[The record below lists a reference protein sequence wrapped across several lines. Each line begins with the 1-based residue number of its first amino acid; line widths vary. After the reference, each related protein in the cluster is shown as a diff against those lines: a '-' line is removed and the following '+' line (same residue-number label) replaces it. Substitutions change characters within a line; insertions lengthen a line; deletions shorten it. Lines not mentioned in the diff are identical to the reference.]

1 MSENVEIKI
10 STKGA
15 NSSDRELSKVGKSF
29 DRLKGKAKGV
39 GSSINNLKKSFFTLQ
54 NAAIV
59 TGGILAAK
67 VGFNLVET
75 GAGIEVQRKAFRNL
89 AISMGADGD
98 TIVKELREVSKETV
112 STTELIGS
120 ASRAMLLGIQPEK
133 LTKLMEI
140 ARAASKATG
149 DTISKSFDDITLGIG
164 RNSKMILDN
173 LGIII
178 RVDEAN
184 QKYAETLGKSSAELT
199 DTEKKQAFLNA
210 TLEAGQVIINNV
222 GKDSLSARDKL
233 ERFKVKITET
243 KEQMALF
250 AATVFEDVEP
260 ALTKLIS
267 KLTTSTATIRNGI
280 PVYKEYT
287 LNIKALLLP
296 ASQWGNILIRNN
308 EKTEEA
314 TDKQDKHTAA
324 IKKAEIAQNK
334 LNDAFTAKM
343 KALGVQSEGAAQEQ
357 GDDAFKKINEA
368 AKKRNQLEREGLA
381 ITKEVRTSQEVLNDR
396 LAKLDDLWNKG
407 VISQETYDRAVE
419 ISIER
424 EKRGQAQIAEAIE
437 RKNEA
442 NMTSL
447 EFHGRNA
454 ISRLDGAFTNF
465 FLNMNQG
472 WSNVKSFAVNVIG
485 TIKQKLAE
493 MAASKAISMLTN
505 LVFPGAGG
513 GGGGIL
519 SGIGKFFGFHKG
531 GVVGSGGQPTR
542 QLSFAG
548 MPRMHGGGLAG
559 DEVPAVL
566 QTNEGVLS
574 RKGMAN
580 LDKLNLGNSGAAGGG
595 SGGSIT
601 VLAPVT
607 LNAIDV
613 QSGIAFLS
621 KPENLEVFEGFLRQ
635 AMVNGAAKH
644 MGL

>member
-222 GKDSLSARDKL
+222 GKDSLSTRDKL
-233 ERFKVKITET
+233 DRFKVKIAET
-243 KEQMALF
+243 KEQIASINETL
-250 AATVFEDVEP
+250 V
-260 ALTKLIS
+260 
-267 KLTTSTATIRNGI
+267 TANKNLA
-280 PVYKEYT
+280 V
-287 LNIKALLLP
+287 
-296 ASQWGNILIRNN
+296 NN
-308 EKTEEA
+308 KNLMVA
-314 TDKQDKHTAA
+314 D
-324 IKKAEIAQNK
+324 
-334 LNDAFTAKM
+334 
-343 KALGVQSEGAAQEQ
+343 
-357 GDDAFKKINEA
+357 KKIN
-368 AKKRNQLEREGLA
+368 
-381 ITKEVRTSQEVLNDR
+381 
-396 LAKLDDLWNKG
+396 KLYG
-407 VISQETYDRAVE
+407 HR
-419 ISIER
+419 
-424 EKRGQAQIAEAIE
+424 
-437 RKNEA
+437 
-442 NMTSL
+442 
-447 EFHGRNA
+447 F
-454 ISRLDGAFTNF
+454 
-465 FLNMNQG
+465 
-472 WSNVKSFAVNVIG
+472 
-485 TIKQKLAE
+485 
-493 MAASKAISMLTN
+493 
-505 LVFPGAGG
+505 
-513 GGGGIL
+513 
-519 SGIGKFFGFHKG
+519 
-531 GVVGSGGQPTR
+531 
-542 QLSFAG
+542 
-548 MPRMHGGGLAG
+548 
-559 DEVPAVL
+559 
-566 QTNEGVLS
+566 
-574 RKGMAN
+574 
-580 LDKLNLGNSGAAGGG
+580 
-595 SGGSIT
+595 
-601 VLAPVT
+601 
-607 LNAIDV
+607 
-613 QSGIAFLS
+613 
-621 KPENLEVFEGFLRQ
+621 
-635 AMVNGAAKH
+635 
-644 MGL
+644 

>member
-222 GKDSLSARDKL
+222 GKDSLSTRDKL
-233 ERFKVKITET
+233 DRFKVKIAET
-243 KEQMALF
+243 KEQLALL
-250 AATVFEDVEP
+250 AATIFEDLLP
-260 ALTKLIS
+260 
-267 KLTTSTATIRNGI
+267 
-280 PVYKEYT
+280 T
-287 LNIKALLLP
+287 LNKLVNQTNSLIGPFRTALNIYEKLWEVQTRLLVP
-296 ASQWGNILIRNN
+296 FGIFTKTLSDNN

-505 LVFPGAGG
+505 LVFSGGGG

-531 GVVGSGGQPTR
+531 GVVGSGGQPR
-542 QLSFAG
+542 QVSFSG
-548 MPRMHGGGLAG
+548 IPRMHGGGIAG